1 MENIFIDFKPF
12 NSSKQDEQN
21 LYLQNSNLENN
32 LTQTSFS
39 DFENGYVDR
48 NKLLNPNIPW
58 LSENDT
64 KSKKQPIDLLNEY
77 KKIVGSQIKNP
88 EKSPDNKQIIYPK
101 NRIVNEIINSN
112 YSEEDKDYLITLA
125 NRESSF
131 KPFVTN
137 PFGYYGL
144 YQFGKSALKD
154 TGFTKTDFND
164 TMKQHEA
171 ALKLAKLNEK
181 SLQDVIDKFTG
192 KTFNGV
198 KITKNGIRAAAHLLG
213 ASTVKNYFNQVPDKY
228 TDANGTSIQQYLK
241 LFS

>member
-39 DFENGYVDR
+39 DFENDYVDR

-58 LSENDT
+58 LSENAP

-77 KKIVGSQIKNP
+77 KKIIDSQIKNS
-88 EKSPDNKQIIYPK
+88 EKSPNKKDIVYPK
-101 NRIVNEIINSN
+101 NKIVNEIINSD
-112 YSEEDKDYLITLA
+112 YSDEDKDYLITLA

-137 PFGYYGL
+137 QFGYYGL

-154 TGFTKTDFND
+154 TGFTKKDFND
-164 TMKQHEA
+164 TTKQHAA
-171 ALKLAKLNEK
+171 ALKLASINEK
-181 SLQDVIDKFTG
+181 SLQHIIDKFSG
-192 KTFNGV
+192 KEFNGI

-213 ASTVKNYFNQVPDKY
+213 SGTVKNYFNSVSDKF